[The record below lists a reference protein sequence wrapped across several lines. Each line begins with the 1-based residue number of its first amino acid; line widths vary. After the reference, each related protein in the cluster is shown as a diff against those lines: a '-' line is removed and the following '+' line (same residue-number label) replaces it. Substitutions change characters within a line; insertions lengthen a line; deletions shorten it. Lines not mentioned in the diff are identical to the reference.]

1 MDRTNRSCEGQMAEK
16 TDDVSARL
24 QHPRRS
30 LGNRHRSQSEK
41 FLSLAGTDPQNL
53 DWAEQSARQ
62 AVLHDFT
69 NPQNWRTLVQV
80 KLKLGDESGIR
91 AVLNELFTVLGRDAE
106 ALSQLD
112 GINMVQSGPAILE
125 ASLAAD
131 PLDADEWWAST
142 SGSEEEFDSFV
153 ERFGNLD
160 LTDPRANVLFSRRLE
175 RVRDSGREKDY
186 LELSRIILAQRPSN
200 HEAWTELGRMHE
212 RRGEFDQAWMCY
224 DQAQIHFPDIEV
236 RERFKDRM
244 ESKMDGLES
253 QPWKEPGV
261 SSRIDFLRRM
271 QSLAMPDSGEG
282 PEEEEGEEE
291 VVKDPLEQVRQLHA
305 NGRLSEAFFL
315 ARRMA
320 AEGVEGAF
328 MLAEAI
334 KEELA

>member
-1 MDRTNRSCEGQMAEK
+1 MAKK
-16 TDDVSARL
+16 TDDASARL

-212 RRGEFDQAWMCY
+212 RRGEFDQ
-224 DQAQIHFPDIEV
+224 
-236 RERFKDRM
+236 
-244 ESKMDGLES
+244 
-253 QPWKEPGV
+253 

-271 QSLAMPDSGEG
+271 QSLAIPDSGEG
-282 PEEEEGEEE
+282 PDEEEVEEE

>member
-1 MDRTNRSCEGQMAEK
+1 M
-16 TDDVSARL
+16 TDDMSARL

-30 LGNRHRSQSEK
+30 LGNRHRSQAEK
-41 FLSLAGTDPQNL
+41 FLLLADADSQNL

-69 NPQNWRTLVQV
+69 NPMNWRTLVRV
-80 KLKLGDESGIR
+80 KLILEDESGIR
-91 AVLNELFTVLGRDAE
+91 AVLNELFTILGRDAD

-112 GINMVQSGPAILE
+112 GIRMVQSGSAILE

-142 SGSEEEFDSFV
+142 SGSEEEFNGFV
-153 ERFGNLD
+153 ERLRKLD

-175 RVRDSGREKDY
+175 RVRDSGREDEY
-186 LELSRIILAQRPSN
+186 LGLSRIILAQRPSN
-200 HEAWTELGRMHE
+200 HEAWTELGMMHE

-224 DQAQIHFPDIEV
+224 DQAQTHFPEINV
-236 RERFKDRM
+236 RDRFKDRM

-253 QPWKEPGV
+253 RPWKEPGV

-271 QSLAMPDSGEG
+271 QSLAVPDSGEISD
-282 PEEEEGEEE
+282 EEE
-291 VVKDPLEQVRQLHA
+291 VEEDSVKDPLEQVRLLHA
-305 NGRLSEAFFL
+305 DGRLSEAFFL

-328 MLAEAI
+328 ELAEGI
-334 KEELA
+334 KGELD

>member
-1 MDRTNRSCEGQMAEK
+1 MAEK
-16 TDDVSARL
+16 TDDMSARL

-30 LGNRHRSQSEK
+30 LGNRHRSQAEK
-41 FLSLAGTDPQNL
+41 FLSLTSADPQNL

-91 AVLNELFTVLGRDAE
+91 AVLNELFTILGRDAE

-112 GINMVQSGPAILE
+112 GISMVHSGPAILE

-131 PLDADEWWAST
+131 PLDADEWWVST
-142 SGSEEEFDSFV
+142 SGSEEEFGGFV
-153 ERFGNLD
+153 ERLGKLD

-175 RVRDSGREKDY
+175 RVRDSGREDEY

-224 DQAQIHFPDIEV
+224 DQAQTHFPEIEV
-236 RERFKDRM
+236 RDRFKDRM

-253 QPWKEPGV
+253 QPWKEPEV
-261 SSRIDFLRRM
+261 NNRIDFLRRM
-271 QSLAMPDSGEG
+271 QSLAMPDLGDVSDEEDI
-282 PEEEEGEEE
+282 EEEE
-291 VVKDPLEQVRQLHA
+291 VTDPLEQVHLLHA
-305 NGRLSEAFFL
+305 EGRLSEAFFL

-320 AEGVEGAF
+320 AEGVQGAF
-328 MLAEAI
+328 DLAETI

>member
-1 MDRTNRSCEGQMAEK
+1 MAEM
-16 TDDVSARL
+16 TDDMSARL

-30 LGNRHRSQSEK
+30 LGNRHRSQAEK
-41 FLSLAGTDPQNL
+41 FLLLADADSQNL

-69 NPQNWRTLVQV
+69 NPMNWRTLVRV
-80 KLKLGDESGIR
+80 KLILEDESGIR
-91 AVLNELFTVLGRDAE
+91 AVLNELFTILGRDAD

-112 GINMVQSGPAILE
+112 GIRMVQSGSAILE

-142 SGSEEEFDSFV
+142 SGSEEEFNGFV
-153 ERFGNLD
+153 ERLRKLD

-175 RVRDSGREKDY
+175 RVRDSGREDEY
-186 LELSRIILAQRPSN
+186 LGLSRIILAQRPSN
-200 HEAWTELGRMHE
+200 HEAWTELGMMHE

-224 DQAQIHFPDIEV
+224 DQAQTHFPEINV
-236 RERFKDRM
+236 RDRFKDRM

-253 QPWKEPGV
+253 RPWKEPGV

-271 QSLAMPDSGEG
+271 QSLAVPDSREISD
-282 PEEEEGEEE
+282 EEE
-291 VVKDPLEQVRQLHA
+291 VKEDSVKDPLEQVRLLHA
-305 NGRLSEAFFL
+305 DGRLSEAFFL

-328 MLAEAI
+328 ELAEGI
-334 KEELA
+334 KGELD

>member
-1 MDRTNRSCEGQMAEK
+1 MAEK

-30 LGNRHRSQSEK
+30 LGNRHRSQAEK
-41 FLSLAGTDPQNL
+41 FLSLTSEDPQNL

-91 AVLNELFTVLGRDAE
+91 AVLNELFTILGRDAE

-112 GINMVQSGPAILE
+112 GISMVHSGPAILE

-131 PLDADEWWAST
+131 PLDADEWWVST
-142 SGSEEEFDSFV
+142 SGSEEEFGGFV
-153 ERFGNLD
+153 ERLGKLD

-175 RVRDSGREKDY
+175 RVRDSGREDEY

-224 DQAQIHFPDIEV
+224 DQAQTHFPEIEV
-236 RERFKDRM
+236 RDRFKDRM

-253 QPWKEPGV
+253 QPWKEPEV
-261 SSRIDFLRRM
+261 NNRIDFLRRM
-271 QSLAMPDSGEG
+271 QSLAMPDLGDVSDE
-282 PEEEEGEEE
+282 EDIEEEG
-291 VVKDPLEQVRQLHA
+291 VTDPLEQVHLLHA
-305 NGRLSEAFFL
+305 EGRLSEAFFL

-320 AEGVEGAF
+320 AEGVQGAF
-328 MLAEAI
+328 DLAETI

>member
-1 MDRTNRSCEGQMAEK
+1 MAEK
-16 TDDVSARL
+16 NDDVSARL

-30 LGNRHRSQSEK
+30 LGNRHRSQAEK
-41 FLSLAGTDPQNL
+41 FLSLADAEPQNL

-69 NPQNWRTLVQV
+69 NPLNWRTLVRV

-91 AVLNELFTVLGRDAE
+91 AVLNELFTILGRDAE

-112 GINMVQSGPAILE
+112 GINMVQSGTAILE

-131 PLDADEWWAST
+131 PLDADEWWTFT
-142 SGSEEEFDSFV
+142 SGSEEEFDGFV
-153 ERFGNLD
+153 ERLGKLD
-160 LTDPRANVLFSRRLE
+160 LTDTRANVLFSIRLE
-175 RVRDSGREKDY
+175 RVSVSCREDEY

-224 DQAQIHFPDIEV
+224 DQAQTHFPDIEV
-236 RERFKDRM
+236 RDRFKDRM

-271 QSLAMPDSGEG
+271 QSLAMSDSGEV
-282 PEEEEGEEE
+282 PDEEE
-291 VVKDPLEQVRQLHA
+291 VEEESVKDPLKQVRLLHA
-305 NGRLSEAFFL
+305 EGRLSEAFFL
-315 ARRMA
+315 ARSMA

-328 MLAEAI
+328 EMAEGI
-334 KEELA
+334 KGELG